1 MNKNLLSRLL
11 LLFIV
16 GAALF
21 SCSRKNEH
29 AERIPAD
36 AIFVASINLQNL
48 VDKSGY
54 TAEDAKILGAKFAEE
69 AQSSLSPEQIKYF
82 QKLIADPRE
91 AGLSL
96 KAPVY
101 VFSSPDISFALVA
114 QVDSESKLETFIRES
129 FKTDGK
135 EVNISTQDGYHFVNL
150 NNTGLLGYDN
160 RSCIVTFGKATG
172 RDVQLKHLGEAMK
185 RKGSESI
192 TKHSAYKEMEQ
203 EQGDLRMF
211 YSLGGM
217 MDMAMQGYGALGAS
231 MAREIYSFNIDS
243 CYAINSIAFEAGK
256 LTYAQRIHT
265 ENLKAKQSLEEIYK
279 IAKPSSGEFIK
290 YFPASSLAFLNIG
303 LDGNKLLKLISG
315 GSLGVI
321 LAMAEAEGVNFSTPI
336 ASLDGDITIGLMEL
350 HEDYV
355 GATLMAKLN
364 DEQPMVSLLD
374 YFYTQAVEQEGGVNA
389 DFVKIDNQNYQTI
402 IDKMTISFGVKD
414 NIFYISS
421 LPTEQTWQE
430 HKQNASEMPEGQLLG
445 KSPSV
450 LLVNIAQ
457 ILKVDRIASELAG
470 EPLIKHQVEK
480 LVSLTSCYNDKNIS
494 STELHFKDAK
504 TNALKQLVDMIREVS
519 EAKQSAPVVAE
530 EATQETEVTQ

>member
-101 VFSSPDISFALVA
+101 VFSSPDVSFALVA

-457 ILKVDRIASELAG
+457 ILKVDRIARELAG

>member
-54 TAEDAKILGAKFAEE
+54 TAEDARILGAEFAEE

-457 ILKVDRIASELAG
+457 ILKVDRIARELAG

>member
-16 GAALF
+16 GATLF

-54 TAEDAKILGAKFAEE
+54 TAEDARILGAEFAEE

-129 FKTDGK
+129 FKTGGK

-150 NNTGLLGYDN
+150 NNIGLLGYDN

-374 YFYTQAVEQEGGVNA
+374 YFYTQAVEQEGEVDA

-457 ILKVDRIASELAG
+457 ILKVDRIARELAG

>member
-374 YFYTQAVEQEGGVNA
+374 YFYTQAVEQEGEVNA

-457 ILKVDRIASELAG
+457 ILKVDRIARELAG
-470 EPLIKHQVEK
+470 EPLIKHQVER

>member
-16 GAALF
+16 GATLF

-129 FKTDGK
+129 FKTGGK

>member
-135 EVNISTQDGYHFVNL
+135 EVNINTQDGYHFINL

-203 EQGDLRMF
+203 EQGELRMF

-364 DEQPMVSLLD
+364 DEQPMVNLLD
-374 YFYTQAVEQEGGVNA
+374 YFYTQAVEQGGGVNA

-402 IDKMTISFGVKD
+402 IDKITISFGVKD

>member
-16 GAALF
+16 GATLF

-54 TAEDAKILGAKFAEE
+54 TAEDARILGAEFAEE

-135 EVNISTQDGYHFVNL
+135 EVNINTQDGYHFVNL

-374 YFYTQAVEQEGGVNA
+374 YFYTQAVEQEGEVDA

-457 ILKVDRIASELAG
+457 ILKVDRIARELAG

>member
-16 GAALF
+16 GTVLF

-54 TAEDAKILGAKFAEE
+54 TSEDAKILGAKFAEE

-114 QVDSESKLETFIRES
+114 QVDSESKLEKFIRES

-135 EVNISTQDGYHFVNL
+135 EVNIGTQDGYHFVSL
-150 NNTGLLGYDN
+150 DNTGLLGYDN
-160 RSCIVTFGKATG
+160 RSCIVTFGEATG

-211 YSLGGM
+211 YSLGGII
-217 MDMAMQGYGALGAS
+217 DMATQGYGALGAS

-265 ENLKAKQSLEEIYK
+265 ENLKAKESLEEIYK

-290 YFPASSLAFLNIG
+290 YFPASSLAFLNVG
-303 LDGNKLLKLISG
+303 LDGTKLLKLISE

-336 ASLDGDITIGLMEL
+336 ASLDGDIAIGLMEL
-350 HEDYV
+350 HEDHI

-374 YFYTQAVEQEGGVNA
+374 YFYTQAVEQEGEVNA

-470 EPLIKHQVEK
+470 EPLIKHQIEK
-480 LVSLTSCYNDKNIS
+480 LVSLTSCYKDQNIS
-494 STELHFKDAK
+494 STELHFKDPK
-504 TNALKQLVDMIREVS
+504 TNALKQLVDMIREIS

-530 EATQETEVTQ
+530 ETTQAAEVTQ

>member
-135 EVNISTQDGYHFVNL
+135 EVNINTQDGYHFVNL

-374 YFYTQAVEQEGGVNA
+374 YFYTQAVEQEGEVDA

>member
-129 FKTDGK
+129 FKTGGK

-374 YFYTQAVEQEGGVNA
+374 YFYTQAVEQEGEVDA

-457 ILKVDRIASELAG
+457 ILKVDRIARELAG

>member
-374 YFYTQAVEQEGGVNA
+374 YFYTQAVEQEGEVNA

-457 ILKVDRIASELAG
+457 ILKVDRIARELAG

>member
-16 GAALF
+16 GATLF

-374 YFYTQAVEQEGGVNA
+374 YFYTQAVEQEGEVDA

-457 ILKVDRIASELAG
+457 ILKVDRIARELAG

-480 LVSLTSCYNDKNIS
+480 FVSLTSCYNDKNIS

>member
-101 VFSSPDISFALVA
+101 VFSSPDVSFALVV

>member
-374 YFYTQAVEQEGGVNA
+374 YFYTQAVEQEGEVDA

>member
-54 TAEDAKILGAKFAEE
+54 TAEDAKILGAEFAEE

-135 EVNISTQDGYHFVNL
+135 EFNISTQDGYHFVNL

-374 YFYTQAVEQEGGVNA
+374 YFYTQAVEQEGEVDA

>member
-16 GAALF
+16 GATLF

-135 EVNISTQDGYHFVNL
+135 EVNINTQDGYHFVNL

-374 YFYTQAVEQEGGVNA
+374 YFYTQAVEQEGEVDA

-457 ILKVDRIASELAG
+457 ILKVDRIARELAG

>member
-374 YFYTQAVEQEGGVNA
+374 YFYTQAVEQEGEVDA

-457 ILKVDRIASELAG
+457 ILKVDRIARELAG

>member
-54 TAEDAKILGAKFAEE
+54 TAEDARILGAEFAEE

-135 EVNISTQDGYHFVNL
+135 EVNINTQDGYHFVNL

-374 YFYTQAVEQEGGVNA
+374 YFYTQAVEQEGEVDA

-457 ILKVDRIASELAG
+457 ILKVDHIARELAG

>member
-217 MDMAMQGYGALGAS
+217 MDMAMQGYEALGAS